1 MQPSQASA
9 VPRGAVVC
17 PVWPTQRGMLA
28 GTSAAP
34 GQAAARLGAQ
44 FEGAASPPGNF
55 PQLPRFCPN
64 RPGAVL
70 RFFNF
75 AFFAFLKS
83 NKKQSRKERNLKR
96 STDRSRVE

>member
-44 FEGAASPPGNF
+44 FEGAAGLPGNF

-70 RFFNF
+70 RFLTSLFLL
-75 AFFAFLKS
+75 FLKS
-83 NKKQSRKERNLKR
+83 HKKAEKERNLKR
-96 STDRSRVE
+96 STDRSRVQ

>member
-44 FEGAASPPGNF
+44 FEGAAGLPGNF

-70 RFFNF
+70 RFLTSL
-75 AFFAFLKS
+75 FLLFCEAQK
-83 NKKQSRKERNLKR
+83 NKAE
-96 STDRSRVE
+96 